1 MLAVENILILG
12 SAPDAPIIKDWSLE
26 PFSSLIVI
34 NNAWKIRSDWTHNIF
49 PTDFPLEKR
58 PKPTDQQFLISADKY
73 VAIQNSYG
81 GFVYAGGTMAITA
94 AYWALATF
102 KPTNIFFLGCD
113 MVYGK
118 GKTHFY
124 GVGAADPLRKDISLR
139 SLEAKSARFEC
150 FANLIGS
157 NVYNLSE
164 EKESRLVYRRKNISS
179 LNTASTD
186 RPRKINKGKM
196 EQTLKFEK
204 KLNYFIADG
213 KYWKHEDTFDTEE
226 IDKLD
231 RLWLQCLG
239 N

>member
-1 MLAVENILILG
+1 MKTNNVLILG
-12 SAPDAPIIKDWSLE
+12 SAPNAVLARNWSMD
-26 PFSSLIVI
+26 PFDCVVAI
-34 NNAWKIRSDWTHNIF
+34 NNAWKICSNWTYNIF
-49 PTDFPLEKR
+49 PTDFPKESR
-58 PKPTDQQFLISADKY
+58 PKPSLTQHLISADQY
-73 VAIQNSYG
+73 VSIQNSYG
-81 GFVYAGGTMAITA
+81 GFVYAGGTMAITS
-94 AYWALATF
+94 AYWTLATLR
-102 KPTNIFFLGCD
+102 PNNLFFLGCD

-213 KYWKHEDTFDTEE
+213 KYWKHEDTFDKEE
-226 IDKLD
+226 IDNLD
-231 RLWLQCLG
+231 KLWLQCLG